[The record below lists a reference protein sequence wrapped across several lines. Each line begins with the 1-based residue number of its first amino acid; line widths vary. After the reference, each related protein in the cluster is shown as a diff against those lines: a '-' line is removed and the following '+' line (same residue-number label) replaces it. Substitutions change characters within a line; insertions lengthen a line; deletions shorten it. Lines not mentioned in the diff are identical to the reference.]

1 MASKESSFTSNPLIY
16 SLAWISVFISQALI
30 LHYQNGLGTYHAMA
44 DSLVFNFN
52 FALLGLG
59 IWYIARYND
68 LSKTRILVFIL
79 NHFFSM
85 IFLVIIWLFISNL
98 ILKMLISDINDI
110 DDINYLKFLGSSF
123 AWRFV
128 SGLMYYTLIALIYY
142 VYMYYANFQ
151 KKIKTESE
159 LKALVK
165 EAELASL
172 KNQINPHFLFNS
184 LNSISSLTITNP
196 EKAREML
203 VKLSELMR
211 YSLKTNHNDK
221 SPLKVELEN
230 IEKYIALEKIRF
242 GKKLEFMTKKLMK
255 IALHMS
261 LPNMILQP
269 LFENAI
275 KHGIYESTESVTI
288 KVTCRAINNI
298 IADMLLKTT
307 SIPTGKPRKVKELA
321 LKILKKD
328 LQSFIKCPNL
338 LTTEKT
344 LNIFIAK
351 LLIPQK

>member
-1 MASKESSFTSNPLIY
+1 MSLKESSFKSNSLIY
-16 SLAWISVFISQALI
+16 SLSWISVSILQALI
-30 LHYQNGLGTYHAMA
+30 LHYQYGLITFHAVA

-68 LSKTRILVFIL
+68 LSKTRILVFVL

-85 IFLVIIWLFISNL
+85 TFLVIIWLFFSNL
-98 ILKMLISDINDI
+98 ILKTLINDPV
-110 DDINYLKFLGSSF
+110 YLRFLGSSF
-123 AWRFV
+123 TWRFV
-128 SGLMYYTLIALIYY
+128 SGLLYYALISLVYY
-142 VYMYYANFQ
+142 VFMYYANFQ

-165 EAELASL
+165 EAELSSL

-221 SPLKVELEN
+221 SSLNVELEN
-230 IEKYIALEKIRF
+230 IEKYIALEKVRF
-242 GKKLEFMTKKLMK
+242 GNKLEYVKEIDDDCFAML
-255 IALHMS
+255 

-288 KVTCRAINNI
+288 KIICRRINDILQVWIENNF
-298 IADMLLKTT
+298 DP
-307 SIPTGKPRKVKELA
+307 SGKPMKGEGIGLQN
-321 LKILKKD
+321 IKKR
-328 LQSFIKCPNL
+328 LTLIYKSPNL
-338 LTTEKT
+338 LTTEIKSNKFT
-344 LNIFIAK
+344 AK
-351 LLIPQK
+351 LLIPQN

>member
-128 SGLMYYTLIALIYY
+128 SGLMYYTVIALIYY
-142 VYMYYANFQ
+142 VLMYYANFQ

-159 LKALVK
+159 LKSLVK

-221 SPLKVELEN
+221 STLNVELEN
-230 IEKYIALEKIRF
+230 IEKYLALEKVRF
-242 GKKLEFMTKKLMK
+242 GKKLEYVKEIDDDC
-255 IALHMS
+255 IAML

-288 KVTCRAINNI
+288 KISCRRINDILQIWIENNF
-298 IADMLLKTT
+298 DL
-307 SIPTGKPRKVKELA
+307 TGKPMRGEGIGLEN
-321 LKILKKD
+321 IKKR
-328 LQSFIKCPNL
+328 LSIIYKSPNL
-338 LTTEKT
+338 LTTEIT
-344 LNIFIAK
+344 LNKFTAK
-351 LLIPQK
+351 LLIPQN